1 MTTPDQHRKRHQPA
15 ATAAIMALDP
25 PCGLTTVISGDACP
39 VQRTGRR
46 VVVTF
51 PEQIDV
57 SNAGQI
63 AEELLSL
70 INHGAAE
77 LIADMTP
84 TVSCDYAGADA
95 VTHAY
100 RRAAVS
106 GTQLRLVVPAQMVRR
121 VLSVNGLDR
130 LVPIYPWL
138 EAAIAAA
145 GTASHETQAGPSI
158 RVISPAGP
166 EAPGWSRAAD
176 QAARTEELLDRVV
189 SSIFGVGMLLQAA
202 AGLPRDA
209 AGMRIAD
216 AINHLD
222 DVIREVRQHV
232 LDRHAPRALSGSGG
246 TLRPARHERL
256 AQAVDRTASL
266 KERVVQTAQALRLT
280 AADTAALLEQR
291 ADLAGQPGRI
301 DYPAEIKRWRAFADQ
316 AEQMTKHWDR

>member
-1 MTTPDQHRKRHQPA
+1 M
-15 ATAAIMALDP
+15 
-25 PCGLTTVISGDACP
+25 
-39 VQRTGRR
+39 R
-46 VVVTF
+46 V
-51 PEQIDV
+51 
-57 SNAGQI
+57 S
-63 AEELLSL
+63 
-70 INHGAAE
+70 
-77 LIADMTP
+77 
-84 TVSCDYAGADA
+84 
-95 VTHAY
+95 
-100 RRAAVS
+100 
-106 GTQLRLVVPAQMVRR
+106 
-121 VLSVNGLDR
+121 
-130 LVPIYPWL
+130 
-138 EAAIAAA
+138 
-145 GTASHETQAGPSI
+145 
-158 RVISPAGP
+158 SPAGP

-246 TLRPARHERL
+246 TLRPARQERL

-291 ADLAGQPGRI
+291 ADLAGQPGWI